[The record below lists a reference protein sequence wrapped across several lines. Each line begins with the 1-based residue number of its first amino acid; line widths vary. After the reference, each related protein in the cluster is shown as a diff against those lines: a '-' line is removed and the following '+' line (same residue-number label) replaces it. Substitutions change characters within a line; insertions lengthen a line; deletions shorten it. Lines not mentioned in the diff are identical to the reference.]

1 MSELV
6 DLRVVGELTLVWV
19 CYLALQIARQYT
31 EDCSPAFWVLD
42 LAQVRGHSRAM
53 NHGVS

>member
-6 DLRVVGELTLVWV
+6 DLRVVADLTLVWV
-19 CYLALQIARQYT
+19 CYLALQITRQFT

-42 LAQVRGHSRAM
+42 LAQVLHLAVHCM
-53 NHGVS
+53 